1 MVGHK
6 GGEDWE
12 EGQRWGSR
20 SGIPMCRVCRWRE
33 RGGNVA
39 HRQRSDIAGSWR
51 WAPWPQCGN
60 NGHQNYRKESAEAAI
75 EGFYS
80 IMQTGRE
87 KKSIHNGW
95 IYYLPH
101 LTCNV
106 PKMME
111 LHFLHSLYRSYFL
124 SVPSS
129 ALSTCFWL
137 VVAYKIVYHQ
147 PTKASMYV
155 MHFIFLSF
163 DSMVQMIGL
172 RPPTRSPPWAPL
184 L

>member
-1 MVGHK
+1 
-6 GGEDWE
+6 
-12 EGQRWGSR
+12 
-20 SGIPMCRVCRWRE
+20 
-33 RGGNVA
+33 
-39 HRQRSDIAGSWR
+39 
-51 WAPWPQCGN
+51 
-60 NGHQNYRKESAEAAI
+60 
-75 EGFYS
+75 
-80 IMQTGRE
+80 MQTGRE
-87 KKSIHNGW
+87 KKSIHNGC

-124 SVPSS
+124 SVPYS

-147 PTKASMYV
+147 PTKASMYA

-172 RPPTRSPPWAPL
+172 RPPTRSPPERLSSSTSLQRPPTIGLIVL
-184 L
+184 LNLFINALNLLVRTQTEE